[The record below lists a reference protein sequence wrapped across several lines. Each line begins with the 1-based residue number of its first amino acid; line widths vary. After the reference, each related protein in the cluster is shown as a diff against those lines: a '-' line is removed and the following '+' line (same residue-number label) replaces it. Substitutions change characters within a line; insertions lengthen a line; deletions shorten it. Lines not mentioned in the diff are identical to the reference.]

1 MPKGKNRQPTL
12 EDREVDERT
21 RLAAA
26 GLQSVRLRRRHDG
39 AGAGVLPC
47 LAGISA
53 LISMLGSY
61 RKHLCQHGLRGT
73 RRQPVDLAEGTD
85 KNDCQGTKTRRR
97 NVEAIRKV
105 ARRPL

>member
-47 LAGISA
+47 LAGIST

-61 RKHLCQHGLRGT
+61 RKQLCRHSLRGT
-73 RRQPVDLAEGTD
+73 RSPPIDLAAGTD
-85 KNDCQGTKTRRR
+85 RNDCPGTKTRRC
-97 NVEAIRKV
+97 NVEAIHKV
-105 ARRPL
+105 ARRPI